1 MNTIALIITVGLQRD
16 VENGDI
22 GAVVV
27 EMTEENAANLLN
39 EQEEC
44 SLCAVDGAVT
54 NLINAYAVLCG
65 YIAGLFVKAEL
76 LKEGQDGK
84 S

>member
-1 MNTIALIITVGLQRD
+1 MDTIALVITVGLQTD

-22 GAVVV
+22 GAIVV
-27 EMTEENAANLLN
+27 EMTEENATNLLN

-44 SLCAVDGAVT
+44 SLCAIDGAVT

-76 LKEGQDGK
+76 LKEIEDGAK
-84 S
+84 